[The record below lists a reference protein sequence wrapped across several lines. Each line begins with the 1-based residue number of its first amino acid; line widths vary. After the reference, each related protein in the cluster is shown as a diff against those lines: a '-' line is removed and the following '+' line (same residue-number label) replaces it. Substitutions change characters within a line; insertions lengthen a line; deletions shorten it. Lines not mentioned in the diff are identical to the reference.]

1 MDICAPSDRLAFLCD
16 DIAQSRAGLHTL
28 MLRRN
33 AVRGNT
39 NFGHAVRAQKDSLT
53 PLTRKTAVAFVL
65 LADPKTR

>member
-16 DIAQSRAGLHTL
+16 DSPVSRWVHTL
-28 MLRRN
+28 ILRRN